1 MVIFA
6 TRTVLDANRQ
16 VVDVLHLVGA
26 KDSYI
31 AHQIDSRF
39 LRTGFMAGLLG
50 VGLGV
55 VTFFLL
61 GLSATLGA
69 GGVAEASRGLLFA
82 PPEIAVWSYGI
93 LFSVPIIA
101 TVICLVTSRMALIRM
116 LRSVL

>member
-61 GLSATLGA
+61 GLAGTMGSAAWPMPAAGCCSRRRKLPCGA
-69 GGVAEASRGLLFA
+69 
-82 PPEIAVWSYGI
+82 
-93 LFSVPIIA
+93 
-101 TVICLVTSRMALIRM
+101 MAYCSAYRS
-116 LRSVL
+116 LRR